1 MILSRKN
8 DILLPIQG
16 LLFDV
21 TGGIL
26 SPISNK
32 AVLYQFYE
40 NFLKG
45 YRTENELD
53 EFWLGQLD
61 VFLEYRRLLLYT
73 VLQDWL
79 SNDVNANEAFLNM
92 IRG

>member
-32 AVLYQFYE
+32 EVLYHFYE

-92 IRG
+92 IKG